1 VLTGIIGAALAAGVP
16 ALEAA
21 ACGAWLHADAA
32 ARGAPVGLL
41 AADVADLLPAALA
54 DLA

>member
-1 VLTGIIGAALAAGVP
+1 
-16 ALEAA
+16 
-21 ACGAWLHADAA
+21 LHADAA